1 LGQQNKVYAEV
12 KLHGILILLHT
23 PFGLTFFNKL
33 AKTRAARIYA
43 RFNVYTMPA
52 ITALAVFLIVSSLA
66 VVFSNAAARE
76 GARDVGPQGSLLI
89 PGLNPYLP
97 WTYGW
102 LALIITIVVH
112 EAGHGIVARVY
123 NITVEST
130 GILLVLGIIPVGAFV
145 NIKQEELEKTP
156 LKQRSAILT
165 AGPLNNMALAIISL
179 FALYLTVSTLSPL
192 PTSGE
197 PKFGVSVV
205 GVSQGSLAESL
216 GLSKGSIVQ
225 HIAGHEVHSVG
236 DVGIL
241 LRSNLGNT
249 IEITWQDNKGEIQ
262 SHQLTL
268 PSIVKT
274 KQGILGV
281 IVTDLADPSL
291 VLERYKSFFNSNPLA
306 LLVPPTLGKG
316 SLTVP
321 YSDMMATKYDSNILG
336 SSFPIAANM
345 LFWLWFINFNVGIFN
360 ALPIILPLD
369 GSQLYNSLIESRVT
383 SKKHMLKNASMLLT
397 VAMTAMVFMSFLLP
411 WLPF

>member
-1 LGQQNKVYAEV
+1 
-12 KLHGILILLHT
+12 
-23 PFGLTFFNKL
+23 
-33 AKTRAARIYA
+33 
-43 RFNVYTMPA
+43 
-52 ITALAVFLIVSSLA
+52 
-66 VVFSNAAARE
+66 
-76 GARDVGPQGSLLI
+76 
-89 PGLNPYLP
+89 
-97 WTYGW
+97 
-102 LALIITIVVH
+102 
-112 EAGHGIVARVY
+112 VA
-123 NITVEST
+123 
-130 GILLVLGIIPVGAFV
+130 
-145 NIKQEELEKTP
+145 
-156 LKQRSAILT
+156 
-165 AGPLNNMALAIISL
+165 
-179 FALYLTVSTLSPL
+179 
-192 PTSGE
+192 
-197 PKFGVSVV
+197 
-205 GVSQGSLAESL
+205 
-216 GLSKGSIVQ
+216 
-225 HIAGHEVHSVG
+225 

-262 SHQLTL
+262 THQLTL